1 MSSFSSYKQ
10 NPAPLLL
17 WVLFLLV
24 LLWMTSCD
32 ISKKAVKSKTNTTTD
47 KEEIVNHTKSNYD
60 FGTIDK
66 NEFSLNYEPF
76 DYSKIMWVITPKGD
90 TIKSQNAKVTATKS
104 NTKTQNKKVDNA
116 THDSNIKEWQ
126 DMATVDKAKEKTE
139 KFNSEII
146 LYIVGGVV
154 ILGMFALFLM
164 YKSINKNTTAIN
176 AVLKRL

>member
-1 MSSFSSYKQ
+1 MSSFSSYRQ
-10 NPAPLLL
+10 NPAPLIL

-24 LLWMTSCD
+24 LFLMTSCD
-32 ISKKAVKSKTNTTTD
+32 ISKKAIKNKTNTTTD

-60 FGTIDK
+60 FGTINKD
-66 NEFSLNYEPF
+66 EFSLNYEPF
-76 DYSKIMWVITPKGD
+76 DYSKIMWVITPRGD

-104 NTKTQNKKVDNA
+104 NTKTQNKKIDN
-116 THDSNIKEWQ
+116 TTNDSKVKESQ
-126 DMATVDKAKEKTE
+126 YVATVDKQKDKTE
-139 KFNSEII
+139 KFNSAIVF
-146 LYIVGGVV
+146 YIVAGVV